1 MRLTVIGIGSPF
13 GEDTLGWA
21 LLDALEAQGLGLPGW
36 EITWRKADRPGP
48 GLLHWFEEQDAAVLV
63 DTPQGDVGPTG
74 VRMLAL
80 DELARSER
88 PLSIHAMGVA
98 ETLALGERLRIL
110 PQRPHIL
117 GVDAGK
123 RLSPEIAAHAGSLI
137 EAVIAPRANRLA
149 HVPDPAERDA

>member
-21 LLDALEAQGLGLPGW
+21 LLDALQAQGLGLPGW
-36 EITWRKADRPGP
+36 EITWRKVDRPGP
-48 GLLHWFEEQDAAVLV
+48 GLLHWLEEQDAGVLV
-63 DTPQGDVGPTG
+63 DTLQGDVGPTG

-98 ETLALGERLRIL
+98 ETLALGERLGIL
-110 PQRPHIL
+110 PQHLHIM
-117 GVDAGK
+117 GVDAAE
-123 RLSPEIAAHAGSLI
+123 RLAPETVAHAGSLI
-137 EAVIAPRANRLA
+137 EAVFDTP
-149 HVPDPAERDA
+149 VKSP